1 MSFIKGTEHDMTKFM
16 KETGGEL
23 SDAFKYST
31 DFKQRLKDVKHLGK
45 GVQRYTAQTI
55 KHPLKPVDDVRNLTS
70 GILKDSI
77 SDDHHT
83 LLIFA
88 GILYFIISNK
98 YFRDLTNKFIKH
110 IPLVEHFPHAVNTAI
125 FLGLL
130 YLVYLSKF
138 SGDIEEKIDQ
148 LSDLIHT

>member
-1 MSFIKGTEHDMTKFM
+1 MNFLKHTK
-16 KETGGEL
+16 KEIG
-23 SDAFKYST
+23 DAYDYST
-31 DFKQRLKDVKHLGK
+31 DFKGRLKDVKRFGK
-45 GVQRYTAQTI
+45 DVQRYGAQTI

-83 LLIFA
+83 LIVFA
-88 GILYFIISNK
+88 GILYFLLSHK
-98 YFRDLTNKFIKH
+98 HFRDFFNKFLKH
-110 IPLVEHFPHAVNTAI
+110 VPLVGHFPHIVNTAI

-130 YLVYLSKF
+130 YLVYLSKI
-138 SGDIEEKIDQ
+138 SVDIEEKIDQ